1 MKKIWCDLETFSP
14 VPMAQGTH
22 RYAEKARVLLWG
34 YKFENQDAK
43 VWDVASGAPMP
54 NDLKEAVENPDVMT
68 VWHNGAMFDTVVLKH
83 ALGID
88 LPIERIDDTMV
99 KAYSHSLPGA
109 LSTLCDVLRVP
120 SDKAKD
126 KNGRR
131 LVRLFCVPDRFG
143 KVQTRETRP
152 ADWARF
158 VEYCRLDVEALAE
171 IDQRMPEWNW
181 QARDREFFAVD
192 QTINRRGICIDTDLA
207 EACVDLAE
215 KTAAMNEERA
225 KELTNGELDSAR
237 QRDAVL
243 KHILRVY
250 GVTLPDLTKS
260 TVERRLNDPDLPQA
274 VKDLLAV
281 RLSSTRTSIA
291 KYKALLGSVSSDGRL
306 RGTLQFRGAAR
317 TGRYCLTGDHE
328 VLTPD
333 GWKRLDEWTGG
344 KIAVWNIQ
352 SEAISF
358 QNSEALAFDYEGPMY
373 QYDTVRCAQIST
385 PDHRMPYMTKSGRWE
400 VDTVENLASRS
411 RVNIPFTGMRK
422 APATM
427 EHDLLR
433 VLIMTQADGRY
444 TDDGQ
449 IVYNFKK
456 LRKVERCKMLL
467 RRVGIPFVVD
477 SYDAGNTRI
486 AIHSRYVPL
495 WLRLFKGKEFGYWL
509 FNESADVIFDEL
521 PEWDGYRGG
530 PNSIQY
536 CTCVKHN
543 ADLIQA
549 LAVLSG
555 RTATVLIKKRVN
567 ESWQDSYVV
576 NIWNTPGKAHCLPN
590 NPVQIPFAGKIYCAK
605 TPTGFFVV
613 RRNGRVWIT
622 GNSGRLFQPQN
633 LARPTMSQDEIDV
646 GIDAIK
652 GGWTH
657 LIYDDPGELMS
668 SCLRGVIVASPGKQL
683 VVADLSNIEGRVL
696 AWLAG
701 EEWKLQAFR
710 EFDAG
715 RGPDLYKATYGRTF
729 GVNPNDVT
737 KKQRQIGKVLEL
749 AMGYQGGV
757 GAFLTFASAYRVDLD
772 ELAKHTFEAID
783 RRYLDEARDAYP
795 WFKEKGLTH
804 GLSETT
810 FIACEAIKRAWRTA
824 HPAITQYWADTE
836 TAIRE
841 TLTNGSTNIAG
852 RIVYD
857 KRGAWL
863 RARLPSGRYLCYP
876 AARLPQNDERCVF
889 LYKGMNQYTRKWDL
903 IKTYGGKC
911 CENACQAVACDILVE
926 AMPVIE
932 AAGFEIVISVHDEF
946 ITEAPMN
953 KTARELEQIMAT
965 PPAWAKA
972 LPLAAAGFES
982 LRYRKE

>member
-14 VPMAQGTH
+14 VPISQGTH

-34 YKFENQDAK
+34 YKFENEPAK
-43 VWDVASGAPMP
+43 VWDIAQGEPMP
-54 NDLKEAVENPDVMT
+54 QDLKAALDDPEFIT

-83 ALGID
+83 AMGID
-88 LPIERIDDTMV
+88 LPLSRIDDTMV
-99 KAYSHSLPGA
+99 KAYSHSLPGSLDA
-109 LSTLCDVLRVP
+109 LCDVLRVP
-120 SDKAKD
+120 NDKAKD
-126 KNGRR
+126 KDGRR
-131 LVRLFCVPDRFG
+131 LIRLFCVLDRLG
-143 KVQTRETRP
+143 NVQTHETRP
-152 ADWARF
+152 EDWARF

-171 IDQRMPEWNW
+171 IDQRLPEWNW
-181 QARDREFFAVD
+181 QARDHTLFELD
-192 QTINRRGICIDTDLA
+192 QQINRRGICIDTELA
-207 EACVDLAE
+207 QACVDLAE

-225 KELTNGELDSAR
+225 KELTNGELSSAR

-243 KHILRVY
+243 KHILKEY

-306 RGTLQFRGAAR
+306 RGALQFRGAAR

-328 VLTPD
+328 VLTPY
-333 GWKRLDEWTGG
+333 GWVRLDQWDGG
-344 KIAVWNIQ
+344 TIAVWNIQ

-358 QNSEALAFDYEGPMY
+358 QNSDPLVFDYEGPMY
-373 QYDTVRCAQIST
+373 QYNTIQCAQIST
-385 PDHRMPYMTKSGRWE
+385 PDHRMPYMTEKGYWE
-400 VDTVENLASRS
+400 VDTVENLAARASLQ
-411 RVNIPFTGMRK
+411 IPFTGMRK
-422 APATM
+422 APSTM
-427 EHDLLR
+427 EHDMLR
-433 VLIMTQADGRY
+433 VLIMTQAVGQY

-449 IVYNFKK
+449 IVYDFKK
-456 LRKVERCKMLL
+456 PRKAERCKMLL
-467 RRVGIPFVVD
+467 RRVGILFVID
-477 SYDAGNTRI
+477 TYDAGNTRV
-486 AIHSRYVPL
+486 AIFSHDVPL

-521 PEWDGYRGG
+521 PEWDGYRCG

-555 RTATVLIKKRVN
+555 RYATVLVKKN
-567 ESWQDSYVV
+567 ENEPWEDSYVV
-576 NIWNTPGKAHCLPN
+576 NIWHTPGQAHTVEEKPT
-590 NPVQIPFAGKIYCAK
+590 QFPFTGKVYCAK

-633 LARPTMSQDEIDV
+633 LARPTLSQTEIDV

-652 GGWTH
+652 GGWSD
-657 LIYDDPGELMS
+657 LLYEDPGELMS

-696 AWLAG
+696 AWLAK
-701 EEWKLQAFR
+701 EEWKLNAFR

-729 GVNPNDVT
+729 GINPNDVT

-757 GAFLTFASAYRVDLD
+757 GAFITFASVYQVDLD

-783 RRYLDEARDAYP
+783 PQYLNEAREAYP
-795 WFKEKGLTH
+795 WFKDYGLTH

-810 FIACEAIKRAWRTA
+810 FIACEAIKRAWRAA
-824 HPAITQYWADTE
+824 HPAITKYWADTE
-836 TAIRE
+836 DAIRA
-841 TLTNGSTNIAG
+841 TLRDGTTNIAG

-863 RARLPSGRYLCYP
+863 RARLPSGRLLCYP
-876 AARLPQNDERCVF
+876 AARLPKDDERCAF

-953 KTARELEQIMAT
+953 KSAKELESIMAT
-965 PPAWAKA
+965 APAWAKD

-982 LRYRKE
+982 QRYRKE